1 MQELSDRELREVAGR
16 VIEAEGRAVLAA
28 ASSLDANFITI
39 ARLFSACRG
48 KVVVVGSG
56 TSGAV
61 AARAAHLLSV
71 GGTPAFHL
79 SPADGLHGGL
89 GVLRPDD
96 IVLALSKNGGSQELN
111 EFCRRARSL
120 CGSVVA
126 ITAKRKSELTSLADH
141 AILLTLDDDAD
152 LGSVVATGSSLA
164 TGVVIDALVEVGRVA
179 RGYSWKQ
186 LLFTHPAG
194 AVGHDADS
202 SLQRLHREPEGT

>member
-1 MQELSDRELREVAGR
+1 MSDDDIRALAGQ
-16 VIEAEGRAVLAA
+16 VIAAESRAVLGATASLGPSFAA
-28 ASSLDANFITI
+28 V
-39 ARLFSACRG
+39 ARLFAACRG

-56 TSGAV
+56 TSGAA

-96 IVLALSKNGGSQELN
+96 IVLALSKNGGSEELN
-111 EFCRRARSL
+111 EFCRRARTL
-120 CGSVVA
+120 CGTLVA
-126 ITAKRKSELTSLADH
+126 VTARAGSELVSLVDH

-152 LGSVVATGSSLA
+152 LGGVVATGSSLA
-164 TGVVIDALVEVGRVA
+164 TGAVIDALVEVGRVA
-179 RGYSWKQ
+179 RGYSWQQ

-194 AVGHDADS
+194 AVGTEAEQ
-202 SLQRLHREPEGT
+202 SLQRLGGGPEDP

>member
-1 MQELSDRELREVAGR
+1 MSDQELRELAGR
-16 VIEAEGRAVLAA
+16 VIASEGRAVFAAA
-28 ASSLDANFITI
+28 ASLDSSFVAV
-39 ARLFSACRG
+39 ARLLCACRG

-89 GVLRPDD
+89 GVLRADD

-120 CGSVVA
+120 CGSLVA
-126 ITAKRKSELTSLADH
+126 ITARQKSELVSLVDH
-141 AILLTLDDDAD
+141 AVILTLDDDAD

-164 TGVVIDALVEVGRVA
+164 TGALIDALVEVGRVV
-179 RGYSWKQ
+179 RGYSWQQ

-194 AVGHDADS
+194 AVGHEAQASLRRLGDRPGS
-202 SLQRLHREPEGT
+202 S